1 MSFLGYLAKRTVV
14 LTATLILVLL
24 ATIMV
29 AGGFG
34 IVDRVAESAI
44 RQEVNMM
51 MRANPNL
58 ARLPEAER
66 LKVMETLME
75 EQRKAI
81 GLDKPFIERV
91 PKYLFQALSWDFGK
105 ALYLRSASG
114 SSLVRDLIA
123 EVLPRTILLFTTGA
137 LISAIVG
144 IALGLLMARRPLGL
158 FDKIMTA
165 FAVVSNSM
173 PLWWVGM
180 LLILVLGF
188 TLKVLPPGGYVSVP
202 APTEPVAYVLD
213 VLHHMILPLIAVVLV
228 SFGGWAYTVRSLL
241 LDTFQQDF
249 ILVARAKGLSE
260 NDVMYKH
267 ALRATAPPIIT
278 LLLLSIVGSMGGA
291 IISEVVFNWA
301 GMGRLFADAVAFQD
315 VPVIIAETY
324 VFSFLYVAVFLV
336 LEVLYGLLDP
346 RVRTGASVQG

>member
-1 MSFLGYLAKRTVV
+1 MSFFSYLVKRTVV
-14 LTATLILVLL
+14 LAATLILVLL

-44 RQEVNMM
+44 RQDVNMM
-51 MRANPNL
+51 MRNNPNL
-58 ARLPEAER
+58 ARLTEAER
-66 LKVMETLME
+66 LQIMQTLID
-75 EQRKAI
+75 EQRRAA

-91 PKYLFQALSWDFGK
+91 PKYLLQALSWDFGK
-105 ALYLRSASG
+105 ALYLRSSSG
-114 SSLVRDLIA
+114 SSLVSDIIA
-123 EVLPRTILLFTTGA
+123 EVLPRTVLLFTTGA
-137 LISAIVG
+137 LLSALVG
-144 IALGLLMARRPLGL
+144 IALGLLMARKPLGL
-158 FDKIMTA
+158 FDRVMTA

-180 LLILVLGF
+180 LLILLLAF
-188 TLKVLPPGGYVSVP
+188 TLKVLPAGGFVSVP
-202 APTEPVAYVLD
+202 VPSDPVAYAFD
-213 VLHHMILPLIAVVLV
+213 VLHHMMLPLIAVVLV

-260 NDVMYKH
+260 SDVMYRH
-267 ALRATAPPIIT
+267 ALRATAPPIVT

-301 GMGRLFADAVAFQD
+301 GMGRLFANAVSFQD

-336 LEVLYGLLDP
+336 LEILYGLLDP

>member
-14 LTATLILVLL
+14 LGITLILVLL

-34 IVDRVAESAI
+34 IVDRVAEAAI
-44 RQEVNMM
+44 RQQVNLMI
-51 MRANPNL
+51 RTNPNL
-58 ARLPEAER
+58 ARLPEEER
-66 LKVMETLME
+66 VRIMQTMIDE
-75 EQRKAI
+75 ERKAI

-91 PKYLFQALSWDFGK
+91 PKYLFQALSWDFGN

-114 SSLVRDLIA
+114 SSNINDMIA

-158 FDKIMTA
+158 FDKVMTS

-180 LLILVLGF
+180 LLILLLGF

-202 APTEPVAYVLD
+202 APTDPVAYAFD
-213 VLHHMILPLIAVVLV
+213 VLYHMMLPLIAVVLT

-267 ALRATAPPIIT
+267 ALRATAPPIVT

-301 GMGRLFADAVAFQD
+301 GMGRLFADAIGYQD

-346 RVRTGASVQG
+346 RVRTGVSAQV